1 MKKMLPVLFL
11 TLFLSSCTGLMDA
24 IGGDPLEDVRM
35 SRHDAAAAAAAIAA
49 ANATTDLDGDTDV
62 NGWEEWY
69 SWIRTLVQTAKAEAA
84 KKDKAPEVPK

>member
-1 MKKMLPVLFL
+1 MMKTLLVFFL
-11 TLFLSSCTGLMDA
+11 TFSLSSCTALMDA

-35 SRHDAAAAAAAIAA
+35 SRHDAAAMQAGLAA

-84 KKDKAPEVPK
+84 KKEEVPK

>member
-1 MKKMLPVLFL
+1 MMKTLLVFFL
-11 TLFLSSCTGLMDA
+11 TFSLSSCDTLMDA

-35 SRHDAAAAAAAIAA
+35 SRHDAAAAAAAITA

-84 KKDKAPEVPK
+84 KKEEVPK